1 MIKCKKRIKYP
12 EVSLPKQAKDLHSE
26 KHKMLMRE
34 IRADTDGKIYHVLG
48 LEEPISSTWLYY
60 LRQSTDSMQSL

>member
-26 KHKMLMRE
+26 KYKMLMRE

-48 LEEPISSTWLYY
+48 LEEPISST
-60 LRQSTDSMQSL
+60 